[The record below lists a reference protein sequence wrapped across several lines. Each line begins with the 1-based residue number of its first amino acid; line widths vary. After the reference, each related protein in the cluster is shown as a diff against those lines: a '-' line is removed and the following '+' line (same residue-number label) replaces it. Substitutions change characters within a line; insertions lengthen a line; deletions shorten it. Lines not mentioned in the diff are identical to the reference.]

1 MVSGEISYYNRYV
14 DDILITFDQ
23 NKSNEV
29 SIANHMNKIIQ
40 YWDYKLKQK
49 NYLDISNRRHSNN
62 SLLLC
67 LRFLSIVT

>member
-40 YWDYKLKQK
+40 Y
-49 NYLDISNRRHSNN
+49 
-62 SLLLC
+62 
-67 LRFLSIVT
+67 